1 VLNALHAEGEWA
13 LVHDA
18 ARPCLTHEDL
28 DALIAAAMASGGAI
42 LGSRVR
48 DTMKRTDAAGNI
60 LATVDREQLWHALT
74 PQMFLVR
81 PLKRALEEGWRS
93 ALPSPMKPPPWNAP
107 VSPCAWWKG
116 GPTTSR

>member
-1 VLNALHAEGEWA
+1 MRCTLQKGA

-28 DALIAAAMASGGAI
+28 DALITAAMASGGAI

-81 PLKRALEEGWRS
+81 PSSGRWRRAGAR
-93 ALPSPMKPPPWNAP
+93 
-107 VSPCAWWKG
+107 
-116 GPTTSR
+116 RRHHR